1 MDAIVAYDLT
11 KQFDTVTAVSK
22 LNLRVKQGQSFA
34 CVGSEKSGKTTL
46 VRLLSGLLR
55 PTFGECSVMGFSP
68 SVEADRLHTAVGTVI
83 DTAKMYGNLTL
94 DENLRFFAG
103 INGVDENDAIERISL
118 LLHRLDIWE
127 SRDTKAADLPTSVRR
142 RGNLARALV
151 HRPSLLIIDETS
163 DSIDNETAESVRALL
178 SHLKEQEGL
187 TLMLCTQNMDYA
199 QTLCDE
205 FALLTSGIIMARGSF
220 DALRQASGVGY
231 LARLKLADTDTPP
244 NGCVLENGY
253 WQKPVPTEQAL
264 ADLITG
270 AVNHGRTLYEA
281 QLKQPT
287 LKEIYT
293 AFLNG
298 DNRKA
303 GDINEQ
309 ERECEDEWDEPTDG
323 PTTAEPCTAVEQE
336 QAAADPIDP
345 DEPQFGALDPE
356 ILKLL
361 QADENTLDSE

>member
-22 LNLRVKQGQSFA
+22 LNFRIKQGQSFA
-34 CVGSEKSGKTTL
+34 CVGNEKSGKTTL
-46 VRLLSGLLR
+46 VRLLSGLMR
-55 PTFGECSVMGFSP
+55 PTFGESIVMGFSP
-68 SVEADRLHTAVGTVI
+68 TVEVSRLHSAVGTVI
-83 DTAKMYGNLTL
+83 DTAKMYGSLTL

-103 INGVDENDAIERISL
+103 INGVDENDAIERISF

-127 SRDTKAADLPTSVRR
+127 SRDIKAADLPTSVRR

-151 HRPSLLIIDETS
+151 HRPGLLIADETS
-163 DSIDNETAESVRALL
+163 DSIDKETAESVHSLL
-178 SHLKEQEGL
+178 THLKEQEGL
-187 TLMLCTQNMDYA
+187 TLMLCTQNMEYA
-199 QTLCDE
+199 QALCDE
-205 FALLTSGIIMARGSF
+205 FALLNSGVIMARGSF
-220 DALRQASGVGY
+220 DALRKASGVSY
-231 LARLKLADTDTPP
+231 LAQLKLGENDTPP
-244 NGCVLENGY
+244 RGCVFENGY

-264 ADLITG
+264 ADLIAG
-270 AVNHGRTLYEA
+270 AVNHGRTLFEA

-303 GDINEQ
+303 GEENEH
-309 ERECEDEWDEPTDG
+309 EREYEDEWDEPQQ
-323 PTTAEPCTAVEQE
+323 TAEPPEEYEQPEPTEQE
-336 QAAADPIDP
+336 QDDT
-345 DEPQFGALDPE
+345 DEPQFGPLDPE

-361 QADENTLDSE
+361 QADEDRADRE